1 MHLSL
6 HAKFSSALLAAALI
20 IASTPAVAQTP
31 AAHLETT
38 LPWSNGAVTNAAI
51 DARIQNAETQARA
64 YAPIPRFA
72 LYDMAYPKDSTE
84 AAAMHG
90 YAILVVTA
98 LVQDSTEFP
107 LARVYVRDATGD
119 HALTLAA
126 SIASFVP
133 ASQSAVRSTFGRF
146 RWDAIY
152 VIPLASRANVGDLLA
167 DFATLRQGFRLTH
180 YAGDVP
186 AQLARLKLSGAAG
199 ATPPDAVVWTMIRR
213 EYPDLATQLGPK
225 K

>member
-1 MHLSL
+1 MAFRLRATVSL
-6 HAKFSSALLAAALI
+6 ALVVSALVA
-20 IASTPAVAQTP
+20 ASTQSLAQTP
-31 AAHLETT
+31 AVHLETA
-38 LPWSNGAVTNAAI
+38 LPWSNVAVTNAAI
-51 DARIQNAETQARA
+51 DARIQDAEAQARA

-72 LYDMAYPKDSTE
+72 LYDMAYPKDSAD

-98 LVQDSTEFP
+98 LVQDSSELP
-107 LARVYVRDATGD
+107 LARVYVRDVTGD
-119 HALTLAA
+119 HALTRAA
-126 SIASFVP
+126 SIKSFVP

-152 VIPLASRANVGDLLA
+152 LFPLASRSIVGDLLA

-186 AQLARLKLSGAAG
+186 AQLARLKISGAAG
-199 ATPPDAVVWTMIRR
+199 AIPPDAIVWMMIRR
-213 EYPDLATQLGPK
+213 EYPDLAARLGPR
-225 K
+225 